1 MKLTLE
7 LYNLSRCMYI
17 LSIFVYEHTYNLALI
32 YKQTPHFD

>member
-17 LSIFVYEHTYNLALI
+17 LNIFVYEHTYNLALI